1 MILLTG
7 KQLVILQMRKI
18 FFYIVLLSSI
28 TACNN
33 EAGSEDAADTLTE
46 EVILL
51 PEEKL
56 IWTTA
61 YDSLSGNYLLKQQ
74 READTDSLTAPELIA
89 GINAVWEN
97 VQLEFIKISNDSI
110 YTTIPNSE
118 FLTQR
123 MGSAGAAE
131 YMAVSTYNLTELK
144 NIRFVN
150 YAFEEGD
157 HAAPGTFSR
166 EDFRNFRQQ

>member
-1 MILLTG
+1 MKKITLSL
-7 KQLVILQMRKI
+7 LVITSL
-18 FFYIVLLSSI
+18 F
-28 TACNN
+28 ACNN
-33 EAGSEDAADTLTE
+33 QAAEEKQETDTLSEDEITVAGD
-46 EVILL
+46 
-51 PEEKL
+51 KL
-56 IWTTA
+56 VWTTA

-74 READTDSLTAPELIA
+74 RQADADRLTAQELIA
-89 GINAVWEN
+89 GINASREN
-97 VQLEFIKISNDSI
+97 VRMELIKISNDTI
-110 YTTIPNSE
+110 YVAIPNSE

-144 NIRFVN
+144 NIHFVN

-166 EDFRNFRQQ
+166 EDFGNFKPQ

>member
-1 MILLTG
+1 MKKNILYLL
-7 KQLVILQMRKI
+7 LVSS
-18 FFYIVLLSSI
+18 LL
-28 TACNN
+28 ACNN
-33 EAGSEDAADTLTE
+33 QADEDEQSTDTFIADET
-46 EVILL
+46 IA

-74 READTDSLTAPELIA
+74 RQADTNNLTAPELIA
-89 GINAVWEN
+89 GINATWEN
-97 VQLEFIKISNDSI
+97 VRLELIKISNDTI
-110 YTTIPNSE
+110 YTAIPNSE

-131 YMAVSTYNLTELK
+131 YLATSTYNLTELK

-150 YAFEEGD
+150 YVFEEGD
-157 HAAPGTFSR
+157 HAAPGTFRR
-166 EDFRNFRQQ
+166 EDFRNFQQQ